1 MNRNVLLTFLF
12 LSGTIWADEA
22 TDLLTVDTLQGNPAH
37 VGLSTVDKIEQEI
50 VAGIKQKCDIYG
62 CILFVDEGNGNVF
75 KITVGGGVG
84 QNSVYG
90 GGGGGGGGINIYG
103 AQSGNEPYYGVTF
116 TYIHTNYKCIRRV
129 PEGTYK
135 LVESYQKLMA
145 SKEYVEKVFS
155 SWKKGEEL
163 PTPENVKTALSVLVS
178 VKPSQGN
185 CGRLENN

>member
-1 MNRNVLLTFLF
+1 MNRTKLLTLLF
-12 LSGTIWADEA
+12 LSWTIWADEA
-22 TDLLTVDTLQGNPAH
+22 TDLLTVDTLQGNPTH

-62 CILFVDEGNGNVF
+62 CVLFVDEGNGNEF

-84 QNSVYG
+84 QNYSGY
-90 GGGGGGGGINIYG
+90 GGGGGGGINIYG
-103 AQSGNEPYYGVTF
+103 AQSGNDPYYGVTF

-135 LVESYQKLMA
+135 LVESYQKLMS

-185 CGRLENN
+185 CGRLGSN